1 MSLTSFRRMQLTAY
15 QFSRLREKTKHA
27 ARRGIVWYAPQ
38 RPRNPPERPPVPA
51 RSGDF
56 FILPDLSNFVNE
68 IQIKVLLILFFQEK
82 DAYLNAM

>member
-15 QFSRLREKTKHA
+15 QFSRLREKTKHT

-38 RPRNPPERPPVPA
+38 RPRVPTMRAPVPG

-56 FILPDLSNFVNE
+56 FILPDLSNFVNKKPPAGLTNA
-68 IQIKVLLILFFQEK
+68 ICRGIL
-82 DAYLNAM
+82 